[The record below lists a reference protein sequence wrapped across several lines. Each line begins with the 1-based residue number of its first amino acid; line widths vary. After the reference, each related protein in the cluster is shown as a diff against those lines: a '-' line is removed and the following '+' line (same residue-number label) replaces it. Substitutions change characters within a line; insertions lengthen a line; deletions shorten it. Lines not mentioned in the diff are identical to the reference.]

1 MRGALG
7 GPRVLLRRLREVMA
21 EPVSA
26 QDRLDKVVVLIAA
39 NMVAEV
45 CSVYVLRVDG
55 TLELYATEGLK
66 REAVHQTVLKPD
78 EGLVGLVASEANP
91 INLSEAQA
99 HPAFSFRP
107 ETGEEIYHSF
117 LGVPVLRAGNTLGV
131 LTVQNRAR
139 RTYTEEEEEA
149 LQTTAMVLAEMIA
162 SGELSSLA
170 RPGAEPAARHAM
182 HLEGSSLSDGIALG
196 HVVLHEPRV
205 VITNVI
211 ADDVPREL
219 KRLDAAIGTLRADLD
234 RLVEHRDVVDG
245 GEHRDVLEA
254 YRMFSY
260 DQGWLHKIREA
271 VGTGLTA
278 EAGAERVQS
287 DTRARMLRASDPYLR
302 DRLHDLDD
310 LANRLMRVLM
320 GQDHAPG
327 REQLP
332 ENAIVVARSMGPAAL
347 LDYDRKRLRGL
358 ILEEGGPTSHVSI
371 VARALGIPTV
381 GEIAN
386 ATGLVEPG
394 DAVIVDGTTGDV
406 HMRPPQDIETAY
418 GERVKLRARRQAQYR
433 ALRERPCVT
442 KDGQQ
447 IALMINAGLM
457 IDLPH
462 IEETGAAGIGLF
474 RTELQFMVAD
484 TLPRT
489 GEQLALYRSVL
500 DAADKKPVTF
510 RTLDIGGDKVLP
522 YMRNVEEE
530 NPALG
535 WRAIRLGLD
544 RPGLLRSQVRALLR
558 AAGGRELRVM
568 FPMIAMV
575 EEFDKAK
582 ALVEVEL
589 THLRRHGH
597 AARAGADR
605 HHAGSALAA
614 VPARRAA
621 GAGGFPFGRLQ
632 RSDAIPLCRRSRQCP
647 RVGTFRSAVGAGAAR
662 AKRHRRKGAQTR
674 QAGGAVRR
682 AGLAADR
689 RAGAGHSRLSLAV
702 AVAIGDRPG
711 QGAAARSRLQKGRGR
726 HPALPGSAGRQR
738 LHPSQAR
745 GLCGS
750 RGPAALIALPQHRL
764 DALLSRHAMVE
775 SELATNLSRDDYVKL
790 SREFSELGPVIE
802 AIKAYRAVTSE
813 IDDLE
818 ALIADPTNDSEMR
831 KLAESEKPALQARKE
846 KLEQKIRLAL
856 IPKDAMDDHDAILEI
871 RAGTGGDEAALF
883 AGDLF
888 RMYERY
894 AAKQGWKTEVLSMSE
909 GTKGGLKEVIAE
921 VHGRGVF
928 AKLKFESGVHRVQRV
943 PDTEASGRI
952 HTSAATVAVLPEVE
966 DVDIDINDADLK
978 IDTMRA
984 QGAGGQHVNKTE
996 SAIRITHLPSG
1007 IVVFVQEERSQHKNK
1022 AKALAYLRTKLY
1034 DQQRSKLDAERAAD
1048 RRGQIGSGDRSERI
1062 RTYNFPQGRV
1072 TDHRINLTL
1081 HKLPQVLEG
1090 EALHELVDALI
1101 TEHQAELLAAEGAT

>member
-66 REAVHQTVLKPD
+66 REAVHETVLKAD

-91 INLSEAQA
+91 INLSDAQN

-162 SGELSSLA
+162 SGELSSIA

-182 HLEGSSLSDGIALG
+182 HVTGMSLSDGIALG

-219 KRLDAAIGTLRADLD
+219 KRLDTAITTMRADLD
-234 RLVEHRDVVDG
+234 RMVEHRDVADG

-271 VGTGLTA
+271 VTTGLTA
-278 EAGAERVQS
+278 EAGVERVQS

-332 ENAIVVARSMGPAAL
+332 DNAIVVARSMGPAAL
-347 LDYDRKRLRGL
+347 LDYDRKKLRGL

-371 VARALGIPTV
+371 VARALGIPAV
-381 GEIAN
+381 GEIEN

-394 DAVIVDGTTGDV
+394 DAIIVDGATGQV
-406 HMRPPQDIETAY
+406 HMRPRQDIQAAY

-433 ALRERPCVT
+433 ALRDRPCIT
-442 KDGQQ
+442 KDGEK
-447 IALMINAGLM
+447 ITLMINAGLM
-457 IDLPH
+457 IDMPH
-462 IEETGAAGIGLF
+462 LEETGAAGIGLF

-484 TLPRT
+484 TLPRV

-500 DAADKKPVTF
+500 DAAAKKPVTF

-522 YMRNVEEE
+522 YMRNFEEE

-544 RPGLLRSQVRALLR
+544 RPGLLRSQVRAMLR

-568 FPMIAMV
+568 FPMIATV
-575 EEFDKAK
+575 EEFDRAK

-597 AARAGADR
+597 ALPERVQIGTMLEVPSLLFQLDELLER
-605 HHAGSALAA
+605 VDFLSVGSNDLMQ
-614 VPARRAA
+614 
-621 GAGGFPFGRLQ
+621 FLY
-632 RSDAIPLCRRSRQCP
+632 
-647 RVGTFRSAVGAGAAR
+647 
-662 AKRHRRKGAQTR
+662 
-674 QAGGAVRR
+674 
-682 AGLAADR
+682 AADR
-689 RAGAGHSRLSLAV
+689 GNARV
-702 AVAIGDRPG
+702 A
-711 QGAAARSRLQKGRGR
+711 
-726 HPALPGSAGRQR
+726 
-738 LHPSQAR
+738 
-745 GLCGS
+745 
-750 RGPAALIALPQHRL
+750 
-764 DALLSRHAMVE
+764 
-775 SELATNLSRDDYVKL
+775 
-790 SREFSELGPVIE
+790 
-802 AIKAYRAVTSE
+802 
-813 IDDLE
+813 
-818 ALIADPTNDSEMR
+818 
-831 KLAESEKPALQARKE
+831 
-846 KLEQKIRLAL
+846 
-856 IPKDAMDDHDAILEI
+856 
-871 RAGTGGDEAALF
+871 
-883 AGDLF
+883 
-888 RMYERY
+888 ERFD
-894 AAKQGWKTEVLSMSE
+894 VLS
-909 GTKGGLKEVIAE
+909 TPVLRALKEVADKARKHDKPVALCGE
-921 VHGRGVF
+921 
-928 AKLKFESGVHRVQRV
+928 L
-943 PDTEASGRI
+943 ASQPIGALALAI
-952 HTSAATVAVLPEVE
+952 
-966 DVDIDINDADLK
+966 IGY
-978 IDTMRA
+978 RA
-984 QGAGGQHVNKTE
+984 LSLSP
-996 SAIRITHLPSG
+996 SAIGP
-1007 IVVFVQEERSQHKNK
+1007 V
-1022 AKALAYLRTKLY
+1022 KALLLDLDCKKAAAEILPFL
-1034 DQQRSKLDAERAAD
+1034 DQPV
-1048 RRGQIGSGDRSERI
+1048 GSVSI
-1062 RTYNFPQGRV
+1062 R
-1072 TDHRINLTL
+1072 
-1081 HKLPQVLEG
+1081 HKLEG
-1090 EALHELVDALI
+1090 FA
-1101 TEHQAELLAAEGAT
+1101 AAEGLQL